1 MYSQRSLQNHLQYL
15 QDMEVTKMYI
25 NRGMDREDVVHI
37 YNENTFKV
45 KIMSSGRKGG
55 NKIRE

>member
-1 MYSQRSLQNHLQYL
+1 MS
-15 QDMEVTKMYI
+15 I

-45 KIMSSGRKGG
+45 KIMSSERKGK
-55 NKIRE
+55 KIIK